1 MQLASELTIAAP
13 VERVWDL
20 TEDVESW
27 PSITPTMTSVERLD
41 DGPLRVG
48 SRARVRQPRQRPTV
62 WTVTVVEPGSQ
73 FVWETRVLGLR
84 MIGAHRLQPVAT
96 GCRNTLTIDL
106 EGPGAGLMGR
116 LLGGPIQ
123 RAISTENEGFRRA
136 AERA

>member
-1 MQLASELTIAAP
+1 MHVASEVTIAAP

-27 PSITPTMTSVERLD
+27 PTITPTMTSVERLD
-41 DGPLRVG
+41 EGPLRVG

-73 FVWETRVLGLR
+73 FVWEARVLGLR
-84 MIGAHRLQPVAT
+84 MVGGHRLERVAT

-106 EGPGAGLMGR
+106 EGRGAGLMGR
-116 LLGGPIQ
+116 LLAGQIQ
-123 RAISTENEGFRRA
+123 RAITTENEGFRRA

>member
-1 MQLASELTIAAP
+1 MQLASEITIAAP

-27 PSITPTMTSVERLD
+27 PTITPTMTSVERLD
-41 DGPLRVG
+41 EGPLRVG

-73 FVWETRVLGLR
+73 FVWEARVLGLR
-84 MIGAHRLQPVAT
+84 MVGAHRLEPVEA

-106 EGPGAGLMGR
+106 EGPGSGLMGR
-116 LLGGPIQ
+116 LLGGQIR
-123 RAISTENEGFRRA
+123 RAITTENEGFRRA
-136 AERA
+136 AERV